1 MILRFQTVTFLLAV
15 ISSANGLQASDIQSD
30 TPVSSLLSSAKTHLA
45 NGSPQDA
52 LLYFNAAITK
62 DPSNYL
68 TIFQRGATYLSLGRL
83 SRAAE
88 DFDQVLKLKPG
99 FEGALAQRG
108 KIRLR
113 SGNWTGAKEDLEATG
128 KLGEAEL
135 AQLQEAQ
142 AAAGVAQEAEK
153 KEDWETCV
161 SQSSIAIMKAMGSPE
176 LRRLRAKCH
185 LERGDIEE
193 GINDLTRLS
202 QLSPNT
208 VQPHLQISAMLF
220 YSLADMERGMNQI
233 RKCLHS
239 DPDSKVC
246 SGLFRGEKRN
256 LKQIKNLNKYL
267 ESRKFHKAAELLV
280 GTKGETGLLEDI
292 QQDVK
297 SAQEDG
303 YIHPKAPNALYAD
316 LVEKT
321 CAAYRAM
328 NSKRKARPYC
338 TQCLEFNPSSLHGLL
353 SKAEDHI
360 DAEQY
365 EAALQTLNTASE
377 HHPQSQEI
385 HTLQQ
390 KAQTLLKR
398 SKQKDY
404 YKVLGVD
411 READEATIKRAY
423 RKLTKQFHPD
433 KAHSQGIP
441 KEEAEKKMASI
452 NEAYEVL
459 SDAELRN
466 RFDHGDDPNDP
477 QSGQQPFNPFGP
489 GAGGSPFFYQQ
500 GGGGNSHFKF
510 AQGGFDFQGG
520 FPF

>member
-1 MILRFQTVTFLLAV
+1 MILRFQTVAFLLAV
-15 ISSANGLQASDIQSD
+15 ISSANGLQASDIPPD

-45 NGSPQDA
+45 NGSPKDA
-52 LLYFNAAITK
+52 LLYFDAAITK

-68 TIFQRGATYLSLGRL
+68 TIFQRGAAYLSLGRH

-88 DFDQVLKLKPG
+88 DFNQVLKLKPG
-99 FEGALAQRG
+99 FEGALLQRG
-108 KIRLR
+108 KLRMR

-128 KLGEAEL
+128 KPGEAEL
-135 AQLQEAQ
+135 AQLHEAQ
-142 AAAGVAQEAEK
+142 AAVAHAEEADK
-153 KEDWETCV
+153 KQDWATCV
-161 SQSSIAIMKAMGSPE
+161 SQSSVAIMKAMGSAE
-176 LRRLRAKCH
+176 LRRLRAKCY
-185 LERGDIEE
+185 LERGDIQEA
-193 GINDLTRLS
+193 INDLTRLT
-202 QLSPNT
+202 QLSPNV

-220 YSLADMERGMNQI
+220 YSQADTERGMDQI

-246 SGLFRGEKRN
+246 SRLFRGEKRN
-256 LKQIKNLNKYL
+256 SKQIKNLNKYL
-267 ESRKFHKAAELLV
+267 ETRKFHKAVELLV
-280 GTKGETGLLEDI
+280 GTKGEAGLLEDI

-303 YIHPKAPNALYAD
+303 YIHPKAPNSLYES

-321 CAAYRAM
+321 CEAYRAM

-338 TQCLEFNPSSLHGLL
+338 SQCLEFNPSSLHGLL
-353 SKAEDHI
+353 SKAEEHI

-365 EAALQTLNTASE
+365 EAAIQTLNTASE
-377 HHPQSQEI
+377 HHSHSQEI

-423 RKLTKQFHPD
+423 RKLTKQYHPD
-433 KAHSQGIP
+433 KVHSQGIP

-477 QSGQQPFNPFGP
+477 QGGQPHFNPFGP
-489 GAGGSPFFYQQ
+489 GGGGSPFFFQQ
-500 GGGGNSHFKF
+500 GGSPHFKF

>member
-1 MILRFQTVTFLLAV
+1 MIVRFQTVAFLLAV
-15 ISSANGLQASDIQSD
+15 ISSANGLQPSDIPSD

-45 NGSPQDA
+45 SGSPEDA
-52 LLYFNAAITK
+52 LLYFNAAIDK

-68 TIFQRGATYLSLGRL
+68 SIFQRGAAYLSLGRH
-83 SRAAE
+83 SRAAD
-88 DFDQVLKLKPG
+88 DFNKVLKLKPG
-99 FEGALAQRG
+99 FEGALLQRG
-108 KIRLR
+108 KLRMR
-113 SGNWTGAKEDLEATG
+113 SGNWTGAKEDL
-128 KLGEAEL
+128 
-135 AQLQEAQ
+135 Q
-142 AAAGVAQEAEK
+142 AAGKPGEGDLVQLHEAHVAAVAAEEAEK
-153 KEDWETCV
+153 KQDWETCV
-161 SQSSIAIMKAMGSPE
+161 AQSNIAIMKAMGSSE
-176 LRRLRAKCH
+176 LRRMRGKCH
-185 LERGDIEE
+185 FERGDIQE
-193 GINDLTRLS
+193 GINDLTRLT
-202 QLSPNT
+202 QLSPNN
-208 VQPHLQISAMLF
+208 VDPYLQVSAMLF
-220 YSLADMERGMNQI
+220 YSLADTERGLDQI

-239 DPDSKVC
+239 DPDSKIC
-246 SGLFRGEKRN
+246 SRLFRGEKRN
-256 LKQIKNLNKYL
+256 SKQLKNLDKLL
-267 ESRKFHKAAELLV
+267 ETRKFHKAAELLV

-303 YIHPKAPNALYAD
+303 YIHPKAPNNLYHS
-316 LVEKT
+316 LLEKT
-321 CAAYRAM
+321 CETYRAM

-338 TQCLEFNPSSLHGLL
+338 SQCLEFNPSSLQGLL
-353 SKAEDHI
+353 SKAEEQI

-365 EAALQTLNTASE
+365 EAAAQTLKTADE
-377 HHPQSQEI
+377 HHSGSQEI
-385 HTLQQ
+385 HTLMQ

-423 RKLTKQFHPD
+423 RKLTKKFHPD

-459 SDAELRN
+459 SDPELRR

-477 QSGQQPFNPFGP
+477 QGGQPHFNPFAG
-489 GAGGSPFFYQQ
+489 GHGGSPFFFQQ
-500 GGGGNSHFKF
+500 GAGNHHFKF
-510 AQGGFDFQGG
+510 TQGGFDFQGG